1 MPPLTNK
8 KIILTFIGHYLP
20 GYKAGGPVRTISN
33 MLNLLSVEYEFKII
47 TRDRDLLENKTY
59 PNILINQWN
68 SLENCRVF
76 YHDLKYS
83 LRKII
88 NNSSFDLYY
97 LNSLFDYHF
106 SIKVVLLHKLGLIPK
121 KKIIIAPR
129 GELLEGALSTKSLK
143 KKLFLLLAK
152 TSGMYKDVIW
162 HASSLF
168 EESVIKQEFGN
179 NIRTKVA
186 LDIPCFNLSTKTE
199 RTHQKQAGKLKIL
212 FISRIAKTKNLKF
225 VIEVLN
231 KVQGDFTLD
240 IYGPIVDKQYWNEC
254 QEAIDERIRKRIVY
268 KGIISNDQIS
278 DIYPNYDLLFFPTLG
293 ESFGHVI
300 FESLVYGCPVLSS
313 NTTPWTQL
321 EEFKAGMNADLNHK
335 NRYIDLIE
343 YFVML
348 DTQQYNQHI
357 DGCNNYI
364 EHLKNDRTLFS
375 ANQKLFGDDA

>member
-1 MPPLTNK
+1 MPALTNK

-33 MLNLLSVEYEFKII
+33 MLNLLSGEYEFKII

-240 IYGPIVDKQYWNEC
+240 IYGPIVDKEYWNEC

-313 NTTPWTQL
+313 DKTPWNKLQ
-321 EEFKAGMNADLNHK
+321 KYHAGWTYDLNERQKYIYILDKLVTIDK
-335 NRYIDLIE
+335 NSYKKYL
-343 YFVML
+343 
-348 DTQQYNQHI
+348 T
-357 DGCNNYI
+357 GCENYI
-364 EHLKNDRTLFS
+364 KEFETEKDVIENNLLLF
-375 ANQKLFGDDA
+375 KV